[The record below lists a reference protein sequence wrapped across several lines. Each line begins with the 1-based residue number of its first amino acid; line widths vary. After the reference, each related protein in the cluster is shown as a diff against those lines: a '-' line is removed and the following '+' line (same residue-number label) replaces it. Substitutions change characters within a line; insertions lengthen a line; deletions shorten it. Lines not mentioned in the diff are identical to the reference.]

1 MRKGLFRRGRAS
13 RRVANAAV
21 VVMSVAVGTTAAVTP
36 APGQSASD
44 VALDWYDTTTDTVK
58 AAGIPASAQVT
69 KNRMWAIPWL
79 AAARAVRP
87 ELGAGQPREYE
98 QAALASA
105 VHAALLDLV
114 PSRKAELDAA
124 LGRTLGRIPDGP
136 AEERGVR
143 IGREQ
148 AHLVLAGRENDG
160 LDPASVNAPYQPP
173 EPAPSVWQPTP
184 PTYGSA
190 IQAGS
195 RYAKPFLLDDPAQ
208 FRLGPPPE
216 PGSEQYRIDLA
227 EVRALGVA
235 GSSVRTEEQT
245 RTAKFWEQ
253 STQDAYT
260 GVLRAALEQSRQPL
274 FQRAAMV
281 AIFNVALV
289 DTQIATSDSKYTYA
303 RWRPVTAI
311 RAGDDGDGDP
321 NTTPDPDW
329 TPEATTPLHPDYP
342 SGHNTYAGAAEAVLT
357 ALTGARPNEPVT
369 IGSSTAPGELRTY
382 AEWSQLTAEV
392 VDARVWSGL
401 HTRTADESGVV
412 LGREVAEHDVRM
424 AFRLLR

>member
-1 MRKGLFRRGRAS
+1 MRKGLFKRGPGS
-13 RRVANAAV
+13 RKSVNAAV
-21 VVMSVAVGTTAAVTP
+21 VVMSVAVGTTAAAP
-36 APGQSASD
+36 LAPGQTASD
-44 VALDWYDTTTDTVK
+44 VALEWYDTTADTVN

-69 KNRMWAIPWL
+69 KNRMWAISWL

-87 ELGAGQPREYE
+87 ELGAGQSREYE

-105 VHAALLDLV
+105 VHAALSDLV

-124 LGRTLGRIPDGP
+124 LDRSLERIPDGP
-136 AEERGVR
+136 AEDRGVR
-143 IGREQ
+143 VGREQ

-160 LDPASVNAPYQPP
+160 LDPASVNMPYQPP
-173 EPAPSVWQPTP
+173 QPAPGVWQPTP
-184 PTYGSA
+184 PAYGAA
-190 IQAGS
+190 IQAGA

-216 PGSEQYRIDLA
+216 LGSERYRIDLA

-253 STQDAYT
+253 STQVAYT

-274 FQRAAMV
+274 FKRAAMV

-289 DTQIATSDSKYTYA
+289 DTQIATSDSKYTYT

-311 RAGDDGDGDP
+311 RAADDGDGDP
-321 NTTPDPDW
+321 NTTPDPNW

-357 ALTGARPNEPVT
+357 ALTGVRPAEPVT
-369 IGSSTAPGELRTY
+369 IGSSTAPGEFRTY
-382 AEWSQLTAEV
+382 AKWSELTAEV

-401 HTRTADESGVV
+401 HTRTADEAGAL

-424 AFRLLR
+424 AFQLLR